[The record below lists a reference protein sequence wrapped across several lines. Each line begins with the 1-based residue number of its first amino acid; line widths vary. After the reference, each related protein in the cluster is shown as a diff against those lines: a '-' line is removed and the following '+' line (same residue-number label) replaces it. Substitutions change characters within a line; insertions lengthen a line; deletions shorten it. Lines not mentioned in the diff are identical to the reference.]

1 MKKHGWWLGAALLL
15 SVEAAPPGRVP
26 GMAHARLLGDAPSAE
41 GVLTRIDNGLWFVG
55 EGPGIPAG
63 SILSVAFEGPAS
75 APSQRPEIVFPN
87 GDRLRASVK
96 GASLKGEKELLQL
109 ETAHGGAVELDL
121 EKIQAVLYWSRL
133 GGLPAD
139 ERARILEKAL
149 AEKPDFERDLLAV
162 DLGGGTVDLDGSGYL
177 TGQILTTGSVPR
189 SVPDPDDA
197 HNVLEIQAGIVAAR
211 IKFPIEPAGL
221 AGGTAPT
228 AVLALADGG
237 LLTGRATGVSE
248 REIFKDRTERFI
260 AFETVH
266 GFALELPL
274 AAVRQVD
281 LLHAGLAHLSDLDPA
296 STEFRR
302 FTGGTVAA
310 DDRLWPHLAKDR
322 PAAPG
327 ESRADV
333 LRLGG
338 RTYRKGLGTHAY
350 CKAAYDL
357 PPGYARFVADVGID
371 AHVAQESNPDAAGI
385 VARVWGDGKLLY
397 ESPLLTVRS
406 QPALVSVPV
415 AGVKTLV
422 LETDWGT
429 KKDLETLLAANPPP
443 PADDFLR
450 QTDMLDRACW
460 GHAVLVK

>member
-1 MKKHGWWLGAALLL
+1 MKKHGWFLGAVLLL
-15 SVEAAPPGRVP
+15 AAEAAPPGKISGRAQV
-26 GMAHARLLGDAPSAE
+26 RLLGQTPSAE

-63 SILSVAFEGPAS
+63 SILSVSFEGPAA

-96 GASLKGEKELLQL
+96 GASLKGDKEFLHLD
-109 ETAHGGAVELDL
+109 TPHGTTIEIDL
-121 EKIQAVLYWSRL
+121 ERIQAVLYWNRL
-133 GGLPAD
+133 GGLPAA
-139 ERARILEKAL
+139 EQARILEKAL
-149 AEKPDFERDLLAV
+149 GEKPDFERDLLAI
-162 DLGGGTVDLDGSGYL
+162 DLGGGTIDLDGSGYL
-177 TGQILTTGSVPR
+177 TGEMLKAGSVPR

-197 HNVLEIQAGIVAAR
+197 NSVLDIQAGVVAAR
-211 IKFPIEPAGL
+211 LKFPAAPVGL
-221 AGGTAPT
+221 AGGAAPT
-228 AVLALADGG
+228 AVLSLADGG
-237 LLTGRATGVSE
+237 ILTGRAAGVSE
-248 REIFKDRTERFI
+248 REVFKDRTERI
-260 AFETVH
+260 LVFETVH
-266 GFALELPL
+266 GFVLELPL

-281 LLHAGLAHLSDLDPA
+281 LLHAGLAHLSDLEPV

-302 FTGGTVAA
+302 FTGGAVGT

-322 PAAPG
+322 PAAPVEAG
-327 ESRADV
+327 AAA

-350 CKAAYDL
+350 CKVSYEV
-357 PPGYARFVADVGID
+357 PPGFSRFVADVGID
-371 AHVAQESNPDAAGI
+371 AHVARESNPAAAGI

-406 QPALVSVPV
+406 QPELVSVPV
-415 AGVKTLV
+415 AGVKRLD

-429 KKDLETLLAANPPP
+429 KKDLQTLLAAAPPP
-443 PADDFLR
+443 PVDDFLR